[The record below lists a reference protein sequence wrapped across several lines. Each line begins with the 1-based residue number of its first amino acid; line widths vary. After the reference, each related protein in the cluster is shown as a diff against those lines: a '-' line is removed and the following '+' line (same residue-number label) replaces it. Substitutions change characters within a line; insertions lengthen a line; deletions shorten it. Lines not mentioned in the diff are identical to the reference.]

1 MTEVCD
7 AAVER
12 ACAAGVS
19 GVLLAGVD
27 APGWRDAAQLQARIG
42 RRMDVALAYGVHPQV
57 VSALAAQPA
66 SVSGAGSMLDEQ
78 LQALARAARGE
89 PLFAGG
95 PALPRPHA
103 IGELG
108 LHGVEPGEAA
118 AEAQERAFRAQ
129 LALARELE
137 LPLVLHIVR
146 AHGPALRMLHG
157 DGVPRAGGVV
167 HSYSGSA
174 ELVEDYLRLGLCLSF
189 AGPVTRPDARRV
201 QAAAQRVPMARLLVE
216 TDAPDQ
222 TPWSRCPAAC
232 EPAFLSDIIEAL
244 ALHRGESGPALAL
257 ATEQNARRLFGL
269 ANNSISDPA
278 PSHPPG
284 RAPWSP

>member
-12 ACAAGVS
+12 AGAAGVC

-27 APGWRDAAQLQARIG
+27 APGWRDAAQLRGRIG
-42 RRMDVALAYGVHPQV
+42 SRMDVALAYGVHPQV
-57 VSALAAQPA
+57 VGELAAQPA
-66 SVSGAGSMLDEQ
+66 EAAGGGSRLDDE
-78 LQALARAARGE
+78 LQALTRAARGE
-89 PLFAGG
+89 PLSPGE
-95 PALPRPHA
+95 PALPRPQA

-108 LHGVEPGEAA
+108 LHGVEAGAA
-118 AEAQERAFRAQ
+118 AAAPQERAFRAQ
-129 LALARELE
+129 LALARELD

-146 AHGPALRMLHG
+146 AHGPALRILNG

-174 ELVEDYLRLGLCLSF
+174 ELVADYLRLGLHLSF

-201 QAAAQRVPMARLLVE
+201 QAAAQRVPLERLLVE

-222 TPWSRCPAAC
+222 TPWSRRPAAC
-232 EPAFLSDIIEAL
+232 EPAFLPDIVEAL
-244 ALHRGESGPALAL
+244 ALHRGESAAALAL
-257 ATEQNARRLFGL
+257 ATEKNARRLFGL
-269 ANNSISDPA
+269 TNNSISDPA
-278 PSHPPG
+278 PSRLPG
-284 RAPWSP
+284 SAPRSP